1 MRSALFRR
9 GGDGVVVQGNEAAT
23 VSLCG
28 TAAKPH
34 SKATRRRWRR
44 LRAAS
49 GARRS
54 PAAALGR
61 AAHGSVIQLDKGC
74 PLAPPLRT
82 SCFTSC
88 LVRTRTLRLDATA
101 PRPQQ
106 PNTSRPTTMRAL
118 LCFLLCLVAHASAGR
133 ITPAAR
139 APAQR
144 LRGNQQ
150 PRTMTHDD
158 RRVPRSGR
166 VSLVA
171 TRRRAGDDRAPK
183 ASNADCRGGPQRA
196 SRERM
201 AEPPPR
207 GADYHGCPRRRSGG
221 TQCDTPSDTGS
232 LACSF

>member
-1 MRSALFRR
+1 MAS
-9 GGDGVVVQGNEAAT
+9 
-23 VSLCG
+23 C
-28 TAAKPH
+28 
-34 SKATRRRWRR
+34 R
-44 LRAAS
+44 LRVARLLSPPSTHPVSHRVWCGPERSDSTNSAS
-49 GARRS
+49 S
-54 PAAALGR
+54 TTTKHITSDDHESAALLPALPRR
-61 AAHGSVIQLDKGC
+61 ARQCGQDHS
-74 PLAPPLRT
+74 
-82 SCFTSC
+82 
-88 LVRTRTLRLDATA
+88 
-101 PRPQQ
+101 
-106 PNTSRPTTMRAL
+106 
-118 LCFLLCLVAHASAGR
+118 
-133 ITPAAR
+133 AAR

>member
-1 MRSALFRR
+1 MAARLLPPPSHILFHIVFGAGPNAPTHSA
-9 GGDGVVVQGNEAAT
+9 
-23 VSLCG
+23 S
-28 TAAKPH
+28 
-34 SKATRRRWRR
+34 S
-44 LRAAS
+44 
-49 GARRS
+49 
-54 PAAALGR
+54 
-61 AAHGSVIQLDKGC
+61 
-74 PLAPPLRT
+74 
-82 SCFTSC
+82 
-88 LVRTRTLRLDATA
+88 
-101 PRPQQ
+101 QQ

-196 SRERM
+196 LRERM

-207 GADYHGCPRRRSGG
+207 GADYRGCPRRRSGG

-232 LACSF
+232 LTCSF